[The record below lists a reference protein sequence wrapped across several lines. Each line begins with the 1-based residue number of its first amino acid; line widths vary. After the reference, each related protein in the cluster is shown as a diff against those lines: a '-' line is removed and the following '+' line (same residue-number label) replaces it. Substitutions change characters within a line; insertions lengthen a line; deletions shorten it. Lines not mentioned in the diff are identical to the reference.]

1 MSLIL
6 EANYSKK
13 IGLPGYSSHQFMVT
27 LRTEITDINTVQAES
42 DRLYG
47 LLQTAVD
54 NALQKVGYLPEAAP
68 KNGNGNGYNG
78 NANAPSNAPSNGNGN
93 GHSNGNANGNGSDR
107 WACSDKQRDLVLKIT
122 DENRLDKNLVEQ
134 LAQDRFGKNVKA
146 LNKLE
151 ASGLIDELLAQTGQ
165 RNNGRRFDV
174 RATSGRAA

>member
-78 NANAPSNAPSNGNGN
+78 NANAPSNAPRNG
-93 GHSNGNANGNGSDR
+93 NGNGSDR

-122 DENRLDKNLVEQ
+122 DENRLDKNVVEQ
-134 LAQDRFGKNVKA
+134 LAQERFGKNVKA

-151 ASGLIDELLAQTGQ
+151 ASGLIDELFVMTGQ
-165 RNNGRRFDV
+165 KNNGRRFNA
-174 RATSGRAA
+174 RPTYARSA

>member
-27 LRTEITDINTVQAES
+27 LRTEITDISTVQAES

-54 NALQKVGYLPEAAP
+54 TSIQKIGYLPEPAA
-68 KNGNGNGYNG
+68 KNGNGSNGNGNGAAVGQRNG
-78 NANAPSNAPSNGNGN
+78 NVVVPSNGNGN
-93 GHSNGNANGNGSDR
+93 GQDR
-107 WACSDKQRDLVLKIT
+107 WACSDKQRALILRIT
-122 DENRLDKNLVEQ
+122 EEHKLDKDRVEQ
-134 LAQDRFGKNVKA
+134 LALERFGKNVKA

-165 RNNGRRFDV
+165 RNQGRRFDV
-174 RATSGRAA
+174 RSTPARAS

>member
-1 MSLIL
+1 MPLIL

-27 LRTEITDINTVQAES
+27 LRTEITDLSSVQAES

-54 NALQKVGYLPEAAP
+54 TSLQKVGYLPAGLQRTASA
-68 KNGNGNGYNG
+68 NG
-78 NANAPSNAPSNGNGN
+78 SSN
-93 GHSNGNANGNGSDR
+93 GHSNGNGKVRDR
-107 WACSDKQRDLVLKIT
+107 WACSDKQRSLILKLT
-122 DENRLDKNLVEQ
+122 DEHKLDKDAVEQ

-151 ASGLIDELLAQTGQ
+151 ASGLIDELFRQTGQ
-165 RNNGRRFDV
+165 GNNGRRFEV
-174 RATSGRAA
+174 PSTPARAA

>member
-78 NANAPSNAPSNGNGN
+78 NANAPRNGT
-93 GHSNGNANGNGSDR
+93 GHSNGNGNGSDR

-165 RNNGRRFDV
+165 RNQGRRFDV
-174 RATSGRAA
+174 RSTPARAS